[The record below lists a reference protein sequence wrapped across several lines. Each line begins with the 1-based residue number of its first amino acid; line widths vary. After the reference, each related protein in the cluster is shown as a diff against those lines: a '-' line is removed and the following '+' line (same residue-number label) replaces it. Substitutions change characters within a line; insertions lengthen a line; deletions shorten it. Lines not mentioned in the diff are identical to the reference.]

1 MPIPPTD
8 CYPRMLSFHRVLVV
22 LLLATGLASVARA
35 DAPGAQDVVK
45 ESFDV
50 RSGGT
55 LFIDVDQGNLEVEA
69 TRGATVLVEVR
80 RRSDAGE
87 RAVERLIEAHDLD
100 IRKDGNDVR
109 IRSRLDKDGP
119 FWRKWSDEDRL
130 KITVRVRIPEDYNI
144 DFTTGHGN
152 VWLADIVGE
161 VRGKTGAGNIDAE
174 MITGD
179 VDVLSGAGN
188 ITLDGMAGTVEVK
201 TGAGNLTIRD
211 ANGPI
216 DAGTGAGNLIAE
228 VTSQPEYRCTFAS
241 GAGNV
246 TVYMQE
252 NLDFYVDAVA
262 GMGSASTDFPLT
274 VEGKWMSKSFEGE
287 VNGGGPTIELRSGV
301 GNVSLRKL

>member
-1 MPIPPTD
+1 MFI
-8 CYPRMLSFHRVLVV
+8 LHRLLAVLLVV
-22 LLLATGLASVARA
+22 ASVAPAAQA
-35 DAPGAQDVVK
+35 DALGAQDVVK

-50 RSGGT
+50 RAGGT
-55 LFIDVDQGNLEVEA
+55 LIIDVDQGNLEVEA
-69 TRGATVLVEVR
+69 TRGSTVLVEVR
-80 RRSDAGE
+80 RRSEAGE
-87 RAVERLIEAHDLD
+87 EAVKRLIEAHDLE

-130 KITVRVRIPEDYNI
+130 KITVRVRIPEDYHV

-152 VWLADIVGE
+152 VWLADIVGD

-188 ITLDGMAGTVEVK
+188 ITLEGMAGTLEVK

-211 ANGPI
+211 ADGPI

-228 VTSQPEYRCTFAS
+228 VTSQPEHRCTFAS

-246 TVYMQE
+246 TVYVQE
-252 NLDFYVDAVA
+252 DLDFHVDAVA

-274 VEGKWMSKSFEGE
+274 VEGKWMSKSFEGD